1 MNERFKIDRNKI
13 WIDQLSKKYP
23 LVMKGILELKPIDDE
38 SNVNWV
44 VIKRPTGT
52 YIGQANYSTREG
64 RGGYH
69 FKEDGSTWIGYW
81 EDNDKSK
88 YGKLYGKDGKLIWKR
103 YFVFFNRREVR
114 RRVQRRKKRR
124 KRNLL
129 LG

>member
-1 MNERFKIDRNKI
+1 
-13 WIDQLSKKYP
+13 
-23 LVMKGILELKPIDDE
+23 MKGILELKPIDDE

-81 EDNDKSK
+81 GITIKVNMGNCTEKMGN
-88 YGKLYGKDGKLIWKR
+88 LYTKESMRTEEEMEKVLCIFQQER
-103 YFVFFNRREVR
+103 ST
-114 RRVQRRKKRR
+114 
-124 KRNLL
+124 
-129 LG
+129 